1 MKDFWD
7 IFRSSPRI
15 IGGCIWDFKDQGLL
29 KKDSAGVE
37 FYAYGGDFG
46 EKLHDG
52 NFCINGIVASDGR
65 PKAAIYECK
74 RVYQGAESELV
85 DAAKGLIKITNRHA
99 VKSLSDY
106 AVNLIVRNDGSIIS
120 NKTLPRIN
128 LAAGRDTV
136 INIAAYLPKLP
147 LVQGASEYLAD
158 IHFTLAS
165 NEAWAPKGHEVAS
178 NQFALSP
185 VSKGVRANKNFPS
198 VLINEDASSYSLSGK
213 GFNVKVDKKN
223 GALSSFVSNGREQ
236 ISAPLLPHFK
246 RPLTDND
253 RRGWKPNRKLA
264 QWYEPNLKLR
274 EIKSIGNGAGVAQI
288 RSIYTLI
295 NDSASVEVTY
305 TLNGNGVLKVDHA
318 LNVKQGLPNIPKVG
332 MKGGIARSND
342 NISWYG
348 RGLYE
353 NYVDR
358 RYGFDA
364 AIYAQPIEQFME
376 PYVMPQENGY
386 RTDVRWMHLS
396 NKSSEGLLVVADSLL
411 SMSAWPYTEE
421 NIETAKHTNK
431 LKEAGYITLNIDL
444 MQMGVGGNDTWS
456 DIAAPLDKYQIPAK
470 NYSYSFYLMPY
481 KGAKDGISNIVRRIR
496 F

>member
-1 MKDFWD
+1 
-7 IFRSSPRI
+7 
-15 IGGCIWDFKDQGLL
+15 
-29 KKDSAGVE
+29 
-37 FYAYGGDFG
+37 
-46 EKLHDG
+46 
-52 NFCINGIVASDGR
+52 
-65 PKAAIYECK
+65 
-74 RVYQGAESELV
+74 
-85 DAAKGLIKITNRHA
+85 
-99 VKSLSDY
+99 
-106 AVNLIVRNDGSIIS
+106 
-120 NKTLPRIN
+120 
-128 LAAGRDTV
+128 
-136 INIAAYLPKLP
+136 
-147 LVQGASEYLAD
+147 
-158 IHFTLAS
+158 
-165 NEAWAPKGHEVAS
+165 
-178 NQFALSP
+178 
-185 VSKGVRANKNFPS
+185 
-198 VLINEDASSYSLSGK
+198 
-213 GFNVKVDKKN
+213 
-223 GALSSFVSNGREQ
+223 
-236 ISAPLLPHFK
+236 
-246 RPLTDND
+246 
-253 RRGWKPNRKLA
+253 
-264 QWYEPNLKLR
+264 LKLR

-305 TLNGNGVLKVDHA
+305 TLNGNGVLKVDYA
-318 LNVKQGLPNIPKVG
+318 LNVKPGLPNIPKVG
-332 MKGGIARSND
+332 MQGGIARSND

-353 NYVDR
+353 NYIDR

-396 NKSSEGLLVVADSLL
+396 NRNNEGLLVVADSLL

-421 NIETAKHTNK
+421 NIETARHTNK

-481 KGAKDGISNIVRRIR
+481 KGAKEGISNIVRRIR